1 MEEIVRGDNG
11 ITKVQ
16 ATVFV
21 KRANHKGI
29 VLGPK
34 GRTLRSIVRMAEQ
47 DLETFFEGPAEAELW
62 VKVEPDWDENFF
74 LLRQIGYV

>member
-1 MEEIVRGDNG
+1 
-11 ITKVQ
+11 
-16 ATVFV
+16 
-21 KRANHKGI
+21 

-47 DLETFFEGPAEAELW
+47 DLETFFEGHAEAELW